1 MLAVT
6 LLSIFFNHNN
16 FFLTYHATFFIFQ
29 LLFKHK
35 SWNPNQEPV
44 NQVFLGVN
52 QFRHYLRSIQT
63 EQVNCHWWLI
73 LIQMLHQLPQ
83 LSWSKN
89 QNNFGKNLQNTYKY
103 SSAKI
108 ITPPRRFSSFQRGTV
123 GLCKSKAAKFQG
135 VRVGGLK
142 KICCSSALA
151 TSVGG
156 LDSNSGWW
164 NHPQS
169 LTNGNFAPLWH
180 TETGITLLER
190 SKRL

>member
-6 LLSIFFNHNN
+6 LVSIFFNHNN

-63 EQVNCHWWLI
+63 EQVNCRWWLI

-123 GLCKSKAAKFQG
+123 SLCKSKGCKVT
-135 VRVGGLK
+135 VRQTLRMI
-142 KICCSSALA
+142 KIIR
-151 TSVGG
+151 
-156 LDSNSGWW
+156 DSNPGRTRLVRLRPCGRTFCQIS
-164 NHPQS
+164 
-169 LTNGNFAPLWH
+169 NFDSW
-180 TETGITLLER
+180 
-190 SKRL
+190 